1 MATTRKL
8 KKNSIPTTLSGD
20 ITAVATTIGVAECSR
35 FYDKDGVL
43 ITRGIVIGGDNA
55 NSTLPEEITITGASA
70 TSGAGNLTGVTRGV
84 NADGTIGAGY
94 AWPSGTNISV
104 TFSTGIYEG
113 LLSLPNRNA
122 IINGDCRV
130 NQRGT
135 AYTLIKDAYC
145 WDSSDL
151 YGPDRHEGMATGTLV
166 SAGTFGQSTTSLA
179 GSSGYGFHFSGITL
193 TGTGIIYQRGR
204 IEAKDAAR
212 FKNGISS
219 FSCKVYHD
227 IGSAK
232 NFTVYIRKANSADNF
247 AAVTAIGNSGAVSI
261 PNAADTTLKYENI
274 SMGDCSAGIEYEIK
288 GEVGAITTKNIYISE
303 VQIESGPV
311 ATAFEFRSYAE
322 EFHRCLRYCF
332 KVLSPNGMGTLYGTG
347 NALGRCHIGILS
359 GFRAAPTLAF
369 SNIGVFDGSAT
380 TTISSIGTSYC
391 TANAVEFD
399 ASLGA
404 NLTAYRVGFLYYIDA
419 TTYFQMTSEL

>member
-8 KKNSIPTTLSGD
+8 KKNSVPTTLSGD
-20 ITAVATTIGVAECSR
+20 ITAAATTIGVTELSR

-55 NSTLPEEITITGASA
+55 NSILPEEITITGASA
-70 TSGAGNLTGVTRGV
+70 TSGAGDLTGVTRGV

-94 AWPSGTNISV
+94 AWTSGSNINV

-130 NQRGT
+130 NQRLT
-135 AYTLIKDAYC
+135 AYTLVKDAYT

-166 SAGTFGQSTTSLA
+166 SAGTFGQSVASLA
-179 GSSGYGFHFSGITL
+179 GSSGYGFHFSGVTL

-212 FKNGISS
+212 FKNGIAS
-219 FSCKVYHD
+219 FSCKIYHD

-261 PNAADTTLKYENI
+261 PNAADTALKYENI
-274 SMGDCSAGIEYEIK
+274 SMGDCSTGIEYEIK
-288 GEVGAITTKNIYISE
+288 AEVGAITTKNVYISE
-303 VQIESGPV
+303 IQIEPGPV
-311 ATAFEFRSYAE
+311 ATAFEYRPYQQELLLCTRYILSLPPQSAYTNFGAGVNINTTAFVFRVGAGM
-322 EFHRCLRYCF
+322 RA
-332 KVLSPNGMGTLYGTG
+332 SPTISIVGNVTTLNGTL
-347 NALGRCHIGILS
+347 S
-359 GFRAAPTLAF
+359 GV
-369 SNIGVFDGSAT
+369 N
-380 TTISSIGTSYC
+380 SI
-391 TANAVEFD
+391 VEFD
-399 ASLGA
+399 AVGYHVEFGGSGYTALSGNLLFA
-404 NLTAYRVGFLYYIDA
+404 NNDA
-419 TTYFQMTSEL
+419 TAKLVFASEL